1 MDRRFGESSRIVFS
15 ILVLDKTFHLHCIL
29 VLLIFWIRIYLTHQP
44 NDPFSEP
51 QHSLEHEIDKG
62 TAEEDSDEGDGH
74 VFLQVA
80 DGGFVTGEIAFDELQ
95 ITTVGPAE
103 DIEDITDEEGDEAY
117 EDVPQRVVDDGKG
130 EGNGFCHKEAE
141 HNEGECHQCRDEIAD
156 SGRKQKAEN
165 GVQIIG
171 VHPLGNA
178 LKRAVKT

>member
-1 MDRRFGESSRIVFS
+1 MEVI
-15 ILVLDKTFHLHCIL
+15 
-29 VLLIFWIRIYLTHQP
+29 LTHQP
-44 NDPFSEP
+44 NDPFSKP

-62 TAEEDSDEGDGH
+62 TAEEDGEEGDGH

-95 ITTVGPAE
+95 ITTVGPAD

-130 EGNGFCHKEAE
+130 ERDGFCHEE
-141 HNEGECHQCRDEIAD
+141 TEYYEWDCHERRNEIAD
-156 SGRKQKAEN
+156 AGGKQKAKN

-171 VHPLGNA
+171 VHPPGNA
-178 LKRAVKT
+178 LKRAVET